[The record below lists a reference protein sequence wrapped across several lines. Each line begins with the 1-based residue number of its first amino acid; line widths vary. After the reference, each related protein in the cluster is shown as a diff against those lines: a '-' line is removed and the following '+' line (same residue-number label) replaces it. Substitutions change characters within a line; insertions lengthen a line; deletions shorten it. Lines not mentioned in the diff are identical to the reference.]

1 MLFVGST
8 VGSTAG
14 ALSKF
19 AGAVGTS
26 LAKLTFD
33 ENYKNA
39 RIRRKE
45 ESTGTVTDIAV
56 GGKHAAMVCRW
67 KFVGYLL
74 FDMYLIECC
83 SWSSW
88 YC

>member
-39 RIRRKE
+39 RK
-45 ESTGTVTDIAV
+45 STGTVTDIAV
-56 GGKHAAMVCRW
+56 GGKHAARVCR
-67 KFVGYLL
+67 
-74 FDMYLIECC
+74 
-83 SWSSW
+83 
-88 YC
+88 